1 MLDRFSMFLHN
12 LRCAQEVSHSENN
25 RASQMEEKC
34 MTTGRPMTL
43 FDKVWATH
51 TIKELGEGVS
61 LLHVDRHLI
70 HDLEAGPRLNDL
82 QRAGYSVARND
93 LTFATTDHA
102 VSSAVDR
109 TTDTNPTGGK
119 LLRAMRRAT
128 ARNGI
133 RMFDLGSPGQ
143 GIVHVVG
150 PEQGLTLPGSLIV
163 CGDSHTC
170 THGGFGALAFGIG
183 SSEVGH
189 VLATQTL
196 RQRRPKT
203 MRLNFVG
210 RLPQGI
216 TSKDMILHAIGQ
228 LGTAAGRGFALEYAG
243 EAVRAL
249 SLDARL
255 TLCNLS
261 IEMGAKIGMVGPDD
275 SVYAYLDGKPF
286 APRGALFE
294 RAVDSWRGLPTDS
307 GAIFDRE
314 EIIDVSQI
322 SPQVTWGTSPQDV
335 VPIDGRIPDP
345 ADEADPERRLALQR
359 ALDYMGLDGGQSLVG
374 TPVDWVFIGS
384 CANSRLSDLREAAT
398 VARGRHV
405 APGVHAWVVPGSEAT
420 KRAAE
425 AEGLHR
431 QFVDAGFEW
440 RSPGCSMCLAA
451 NGETVPPGQR
461 SVSTSNRNFV
471 GRQGPGARTHLAS
484 PAMAAAAAVTGHL
497 VDVRR
502 LPGVVS

>member
-1 MLDRFSMFLHN
+1 
-12 LRCAQEVSHSENN
+12 
-25 RASQMEEKC
+25 
-34 MTTGRPMTL
+34 MTTAAPSTL
-43 FDKVWATH
+43 FDKIWAAH
-51 TIKELGEGVS
+51 TIKPLGDGVD

-82 QRAGYSVARND
+82 QRAGHGVARND
-93 LTFATTDHA
+93 LTFATPDHA
-102 VSSAVDR
+102 VSSAVGR
-109 TTDTNPTGGK
+109 TTDTYPTGGR
-119 LLRAMRRAT
+119 LLRAMRRGT
-128 ARNGI
+128 ARTGI

-203 MRLNFVG
+203 MRLRFDG
-210 RLPQGI
+210 RLGAGV
-216 TSKDMILHAIGQ
+216 TAKDMILHAIGR
-228 LGTAAGRGFALEYAG
+228 LGTAAGRGHAVEYAG
-243 EAVRAL
+243 AAVRAL

-261 IEMGAKIGMVGPDD
+261 IEMGAKIGMVAPDD
-275 SVYAYLDGKPF
+275 RVYADLEGKPF
-286 APRGALFE
+286 APTGALFD
-294 RAVDSWRGLPTDS
+294 RAVAYWRGLPTDD
-307 GAIFDRE
+307 GAVFDRE
-314 EIIDVSQI
+314 EVIDVNAI
-322 SPQVTWGTSPQDV
+322 APQVTWGTSPQDV
-335 VPIDGRIPDP
+335 LPIDGHVPDP
-345 ADEADPERRLALQR
+345 ADEPDAERRLSAQR
-359 ALDYMGLDGGQSLVG
+359 ALEYMGLVPKQPLAGL
-374 TPVDWVFIGS
+374 PVDWVFIGS
-384 CANSRLSDLREAAT
+384 CANSRLSDLREAAQ
-398 VARGRHV
+398 VARGRQV
-405 APGVHAWVVPGSEAT
+405 AAGVRAWVVPGSEET
-420 KRAAE
+420 KRRAE
-425 AEGLHR
+425 AEGLHHT
-431 QFVDAGFEW
+431 FLAAGFEW

-484 PAMAAAAAVTGHL
+484 PAMAAAAAVSGHL

-502 LPGVVS
+502 LAGERA